1 MKKRYLC
8 VMMMKWQTPV
18 AEGKCPV
25 PLRAGDE
32 IMVLGSCFADETGR
46 RLAECG
52 LDVCVNPF
60 GTLYNPV
67 SVCNSISRLQCGVPF
82 TQEDCVEMGAGAGL
96 VCSFSHHT
104 SFARPTPEAFLEH
117 ANAAL
122 ETASARWKASNRV
135 LITLGTAWVYRHKES
150 GEVVANCLKRPAGEF
165 SRERLTVPQTA
176 ALLKSLVQ
184 RYPDKFFVFT
194 VSPIRHL
201 SDGAH
206 GNQVSKSILLLALEE
221 VCAAFPDRTVYFP
234 AYEILLD
241 ELRDYRFYAEDMVH
255 PSLQA
260 AEYVFGKFLSFAFP
274 DEERSRLE
282 ERRKAFK
289 ASQHRPMH

>member
-1 MKKRYLC
+1 
-8 VMMMKWQTPV
+8 MMIKWQTPV
-18 AEGKCPV
+18 AEGKCSV

-221 VCAAFPDRTVYFP
+221 VCAAFPDGTVYFP